1 MTDIKRKAKA
11 GLLLL
16 TSSRFEKLGEG
27 TKDGTYDTRK
37 RNEAERL
44 IESFSEFADVT
55 YCGLCYNSED
65 AKESVSAFRRENVD
79 FVTVIFMSWSEDFAF
94 IHALRELCDLPVFYA
109 SIVREEIGYRDTFDE
124 NDFVDFLSYGSV
136 VGFLEGSGSLRRYAP
151 EMCEIFCGSLYE
163 VTEKVRI
170 FATAARARA
179 ILKTSVVSLLSHYNE
194 IMWATYVDPY
204 NIFKTF
210 GAELHFLSITDLI
223 ALNDKTDDG
232 EVTAITKELSEKYRM
247 ADDVDYEKFHASVKA
262 SMAMEKLAETVNT
275 DLLVLNDV
283 EKPLLENIGLRPGF
297 SPLYGESSPT
307 VVPEGD
313 VGAGLAAYILKL
325 ISGGHVNF
333 IEPFYI
339 DAKRDAFAAGHAGPN
354 DYTECPE
361 NVIIGRDTRFA
372 KSSYKHAGAP
382 FAWYVYPK
390 GLKTILHMSECNGKI
405 KMAFST
411 MECLETKHYLA
422 SYSHAD
428 FTHTQ
433 MSNKKFF
440 TELATFGVTQHYA
453 ITNGDYTSELEAFAK
468 LYGFEYLKI

>member
-1 MTDIKRKAKA
+1 MVDVKRKARM

-16 TSSRFEKLGEG
+16 TSSRFESLGEK
-27 TKDGTYDTRK
+27 TAEGTYDTRK
-37 RNEAERL
+37 KKEAER
-44 IESFSEFADVT
+44 IISELSEYADIT
-55 YCGLCYNSED
+55 YNGLCYNTED
-65 AKESVSAFRRENVD
+65 ANKSVECFKREKVD
-79 FVTVIFMSWSEDFAF
+79 FVTVIFLSWSQDFAF
-94 IHALRELCDLPVFYA
+94 IHALSEITDIPLLYA
-109 SIVREEIGYRDTFDE
+109 SIVRDEINYSDTFEE
-124 NDFVDFLSYGSV
+124 NDFVNFLSYGSV

-151 EMCEIFCGSLYE
+151 KACEIFCGSME
-163 VTEKVRI
+163 DFKEKVKV
-170 FATAARARA
+170 FASAARAKA
-179 ILKTSVVSLLSHYNE
+179 LLKGSVVSLLSHYNE

-223 ALNDKTDDG
+223 ALNNATDD
-232 EVTAITKELSEKYRM
+232 TKAAELTRMLSEKYKVSG
-247 ADDVDYEKFHASVKA
+247 DVDYEKFHASVKA
-262 SMAMEKLAETVNT
+262 SMAMEKLAETVDT

-297 SPLYGESSPT
+297 SPLYGDNSPT

-313 VGAGLAAYILKL
+313 VGAGLAVYILKL

-339 DAKRDAFAAGHAGPN
+339 DAKRNIFAAGHAGPN
-354 DYTECPE
+354 DYTECAE

-390 GLKTILHMSECNGKI
+390 GLKTILHISECNGKL

-411 MECLETKHYLA
+411 VECLETKHYLA

-428 FTHTQ
+428 FRHTH
-433 MSNKKFF
+433 MKNEEFF
-440 TELATFGVTQHYA
+440 TELAKFGVTQHYA
-453 ITNGDYTSELEAFAK
+453 VTNGDYTKELEAFAK
-468 LYGFEYLKI
+468 LYDFEYINL